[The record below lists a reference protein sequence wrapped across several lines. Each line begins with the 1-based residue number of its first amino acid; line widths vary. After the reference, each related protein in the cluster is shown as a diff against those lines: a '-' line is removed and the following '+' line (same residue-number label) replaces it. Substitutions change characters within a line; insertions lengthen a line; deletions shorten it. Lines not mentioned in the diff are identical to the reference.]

1 MLGFLKSMSSKVW
14 LRRTTWRGAVVS
26 ALLLS
31 AAPALAGP
39 YYTSGHINNV
49 TFAGNFVMIMTDAPL
64 PDNCVGTS
72 FGWMQIPA
80 ANTPMI
86 AFVLALWARGDE
98 SSTNVTVYTG
108 GLSGAY
114 CQVNQIDPEG

>member
-1 MLGFLKSMSSKVW
+1 MQRVAIMLTNTKLLVRKN
-14 LRRTTWRGAVVS
+14 WRGAVLG
-26 ALLLS
+26 ALIFVG
-31 AAPALAGP
+31 APALAGP
-39 YYTSGHINNV
+39 TYTSGHINNV

-72 FGWMQIPA
+72 SGWLQIPA
-80 ANTPMI
+80 ANTSMI

-108 GLSGAY
+108 GLSGAF
-114 CQVNQIDPEG
+114 CQGNQIDPDG